1 MAENTTFEPKSTPM
15 LPESN
20 VENLRPAFEAEA
32 LAGVLK
38 PPTLHTTAAFVVTA
52 AELNVTVREG
62 LA

>member
-1 MAENTTFEPKSTPM
+1 MAGNTTFAAKSTPM

-20 VENLRPAFEAEA
+20 VENLRPAFAAEA
-32 LAGVLK
+32 LVGVLK
-38 PPTLHTTAAFVVTA
+38 PPTLQKTWFVVTA

>member
-1 MAENTTFEPKSTPM
+1 
-15 LPESN
+15 
-20 VENLRPAFEAEA
+20 VRPAFEAEA